1 MKSYLLTLFTVFAF
15 TFVLSLR
22 ARDNPSFIDRWQL
35 TDTLI
40 RDNMIAKDAAIDS
53 IKIYVPLAV
62 DYCKKMNVQ
71 FTKRTDWVFPISGYT
86 ATEYRSS
93 GNDYID
99 DRFDYFQGGEYH
111 GHPAHDIFILDN
123 DSNGVE
129 DATGKRVDAVAMA
142 SGIIISVYS
151 RWTPSDMLR
160 SGNYVK
166 LFDPESKAFFYY
178 SHLDSVSV
186 KPGQIVTAG
195 EKVGTVGRTGRKA
208 FRGRTHLHIAYYRI
222 TGGYPLPV
230 NIIKDLRDAE
240 ERNKE
245 NKK

>member
-1 MKSYLLTLFTVFAF
+1 MKLFLLSLFGTLAF
-15 TFVLSLR
+15 TFQNSLWTQNIP
-22 ARDNPSFIDRWQL
+22 DFIDRWQL

-40 RDNMIAKDAAIDS
+40 RDNMIEKDAAIDS
-53 IKIYVPLAV
+53 IKKYVPLAV
-62 DYCKKMNVQ
+62 DYCKNMNVQ
-71 FTKRTDWVFPISGYT
+71 FTKREDWVFPISGYT
-86 ATEYRSS
+86 TTEYRSG

-99 DRFDYFQGGEYH
+99 ERFDYFQGGEYH
-111 GHPAHDIFILDN
+111 GHPAHDIFILDS

-129 DATGKRVDAVAMA
+129 DATGKRVDAVAMT

-151 RWTPSDMLR
+151 RWSPSDMLR

-166 LFDPESKAFFYY
+166 LFDPESIAFFYY
-178 SHLDSVSV
+178 SHLDSVNV

-195 EKVGTVGRTGRKA
+195 EKIGTVGRTGRKA
-208 FRGRTHLHIAYYRI
+208 FRGRTHLHIAYYKI
-222 TGGYPLPV
+222 TDGYPAPV

-245 NKK
+245 NK